1 MMNGNPQKKTKERS
15 SSSGKSCIIHCSDS
29 KETLTKLQSH
39 DSWKVL
45 LKAAQIRKHQPILDM
60 VENLSEDEVPNILYH
75 RRCRSIF
82 TLKSTLD
89 QIQEQEKVPKE
100 KEKVSVLLY
109 KKLFTPIN
117 NYLFFSFVDQAF
129 LVLKKSHYL
138 LIIFLGYTFSCA
150 QVTPTN
156 SW

>member
-1 MMNGNPQKKTKERS
+1 MMNGNPQKKT

-45 LKAAQIRKHQPILDM
+45 LKAAQIRKYQPILEL

-117 NYLFFSFVDQAF
+117 NYLFFSFVN
-129 LVLKKSHYL
+129 VLSVEEIPL
-138 LIIFLGYTFSCA
+138 LIIKLFNYFLGYTFSCT
-150 QVTPTN
+150 QVTPKN